1 MGCTSSKVDSEDTVR
16 RCRDRRRLMKEAV
29 HSRHHLAAAHS
40 DYLRSLRLT
49 GSALSAFASFQSHLS
64 VSPDL
69 APTVLLRHVV
79 SADRREYQHQYRYQH
94 PSSPPRAAA
103 AAAVAPAVHAAAAPP
118 PAVKQFAPIPPSPS
132 ITSSKVP
139 HILSESSPTST
150 PEISERRGKN
160 SKRGARKF
168 PYLPE
173 NFTYATTPSQAS
185 SAWDWE
191 KFYPPSPPGS
201 EYFDRLQKERERE
214 EHGVAGRDDGHLDGH
229 HLADGRDSDVE
240 DDGSDDGDGKLHR
253 REEHQEE
260 VQCSDWRDRYST
272 SSSSSLKSGGG
283 SGNGDELEDDDADTR
298 SEVISA
304 PRSDLGSSSMDRHR
318 HPHFPHHLRRGPP
331 SEFGSSSATG
341 LSGRKG
347 ATAMSTSSSE
357 GPESSIRHERGGA
370 ADDHSLLKMVVRHRD
385 LKEIVAAI
393 EEYFAK
399 TAAAGEGVSDLLETG
414 RAQFDRSFRQLK
426 KTVYHSNSVLSN
438 LSASWTSKPPL
449 AIRYRLDTAALQGPA
464 AAGDGG
470 KGSHCSAL
478 ERLLTWEKK
487 LYKEVKDREGVKIE
501 HEKKLSTLQSLERRG
516 RVDEKLDKT
525 KASIAKLHSQIMVTS
540 QAVSTTS
547 SAIIKVRDNELAPQ
561 LLKLCCSFLSMWRS
575 MNELHEVQNK
585 IVQQVRGL
593 VNHAAAIEST
603 SDLLRQATRD
613 LESAIS
619 AWHSSFTRIIKHQR
633 DYVRSLYGWLKLTQI
648 QVSNDNSEKD
658 HYSSL
663 VSTELCAFCD
673 EWKQA
678 LERLPDTVASEAIKS
693 FVNVVHTI
701 SVKQTEELKI
711 RKRAESYSKELEKKT
726 LSLRSIEK
734 KYYQS
739 YSMVGI
745 GLPDGTTDSNG
756 QVLDMRDPLADK
768 KTEIQACRRR
778 VEDEMVRHINA
789 IKVTR
794 EMTLNS
800 IQTGLPGVFQAM
812 TSFSGLF
819 AETLEGVC
827 RRAGRLS

>member
-1 MGCTSSKVDSEDTVR
+1 MGCASSKVDSEDTVR
-16 RCRDRRRLMKEAV
+16 RCKERRGLMKEAV
-29 HSRHHLAAAHS
+29 QSRHHLAAAHS
-40 DYLRSLRLT
+40 DYLRSLRLA

-64 VSPDL
+64 VAPDL
-69 APTVLLRHVV
+69 APPVLLP
-79 SADRREYQHQYRYQH
+79 Y
-94 PSSPPRAAA
+94 SSP
-103 AAAVAPAVHAAAAPP
+103 APAPPSPP
-118 PAVKQFAPIPPSPS
+118 PPPPHRERPIPPFPP
-132 ITSSKVP
+132 IGSSKLP
-139 HILSESSPTST
+139 HILSQSSATST
-150 PEISERRGKN
+150 PEISERRSKNGKPPAAAVG
-160 SKRGARKF
+160 KY
-168 PYLPE
+168 PHLPE

-191 KFYPPSPPGS
+191 KFYPPSPPSS
-201 EYFDRLQKERERE
+201 EYFDRLQKERQRQ
-214 EHGVAGRDDGHLDGH
+214 EHGGDGSDGGGGH
-229 HLADGRDSDVE
+229 HLPDERDYE
-240 DDGSDDGDGKLHR
+240 DEESDGDHGVR
-253 REEHQEE
+253 RPEEYPED
-260 VQCSDWRDRYST
+260 VQCGDWRDQYST
-272 SSSSSLKSGGG
+272 TSSGSSVRSGPG
-283 SGNGDELEDDDADTR
+283 SVRGDDLVNDYDDTR
-298 SEVISA
+298 SEGIFA
-304 PRSDLGSSSMDRHR
+304 PRSELGPSAMDRHR
-318 HPHFPHHLRRGPP
+318 HHPNPHHHLGPRGPA
-331 SEFGSSSATG
+331 SEFGSSSTATG

-347 ATAMSTSSSE
+347 AAAAAAMSTPTSSE
-357 GPESSIRHERGGA
+357 GGPGSSFRRGRGEDFGA
-370 ADDHSLLKMVVRHRD
+370 VMKVVRHHD
-385 LKEIVAAI
+385 LKEIAAEI
-393 EEYFAK
+393 EEYFVKA
-399 TAAAGEGVSDLLETG
+399 AAAGEDVSDLLETG
-414 RAQFDRSFRQLK
+414 RAQFDRSFRQLR
-426 KTVYHSNSVLSN
+426 KTVYHSNSVLSS

-449 AIRYRLDTAALQGPA
+449 TVRYRLDAAALGDPA
-464 AAGDGG
+464 RAADGG

-501 HEKKLSTLQSLERRG
+501 HDKKLSTLQSLERKS

-525 KASIAKLHSQIMVTS
+525 KASIARLHSQIMVTS

-547 SAIIKVRDNELAPQ
+547 SAIIKVRDDELAPQ
-561 LLKLCCSFLSMWRS
+561 LLKLCCGFMSMWRS
-575 MNELHEVQNK
+575 MYQLHEVQNQ

-593 VNHAAAIEST
+593 VNHSSAIEST

-619 AWHSSFTRIIKHQR
+619 AWHSSFARVVKHQR

-663 VSTELCAFCD
+663 VSTELCTFCD

-693 FVNVVHTI
+693 FVHVVHTI
-701 SVKQTEELKI
+701 CVKQTEELKVK
-711 RKRAESYSKELEKKT
+711 KRAEGYSKELEKKT

-745 GLPDGTTDSNG
+745 GLPDGITNSNG
-756 QVLDMRDPLADK
+756 QVLDMRDPLVDK
-768 KTEIQACRRR
+768 KQEIAACRRK
-778 VEDEMVRHINA
+778 VEDEMSRHINA

-812 TSFSGLF
+812 TGFSSLF
-819 AETLEGVC
+819 AEALEGVC
-827 RRAGRLS
+827 RQPSRLS